1 MHIAAAVCT
10 TATAAAAAAAA
21 AAKCD
26 RYGLVLQQA
35 AHFYNTV
42 AADMIPSQKPL
53 MLADAVELER
63 VRDVMLR

>member
-10 TATAAAAAAAA
+10 TATATATA
-21 AAKCD
+21 AAKFD